1 MFAALILGQALAYG
15 APYYPVE
22 CDCPQASYEQPHEE
36 VRLNGDFFIGEGG
49 VGPAYAAP
57 VYSGVGFVLF
67 DDGGFDGRFGRRFGD
82 GFGGGF
88 GGGQGFARAGAGAFA
103 SASASASAHVSV
115 RVTGGFRGGHK
126 VGGHGG
132 AR

>member
-49 VGPAYAAP
+49 VGPAYAISAAIFNAASRGLAAS
-57 VYSGVGFVLF
+57 VI
-67 DDGGFDGRFGRRFGD
+67 GRPTTR
-82 GFGGGF
+82 
-88 GGGQGFARAGAGAFA
+88 
-103 SASASASAHVSV
+103 
-115 RVTGGFRGGHK
+115 
-126 VGGHGG
+126 
-132 AR
+132 